1 MILSIRDDLG
11 GGRIAIIDVRNK
23 KRGVTYVY
31 ESESYWDKSLKQPRS
46 RRRLI
51 GKRDPDT
58 GEIVPTRRRKSAS
71 ADAVPSDTEVDYR
84 ALWERSV
91 EESRARDAD
100 EVELRRRVASLE
112 IEVESLRE
120 VIGRVRDIVG

>member
-1 MILSIRDDLG
+1 MSLYIRADHG

-23 KRGVTYVY
+23 QRGVTYVY
-31 ESESYWDKSLKQPRS
+31 ESESYWDKALKQPRS
-46 RRRLI
+46 HRRLI

-58 GEIVPTRRRKSAS
+58 GEIVPTRRRRS
-71 ADAVPSDTEVDYR
+71 ADAKPDPSDTDVDYR
-84 ALWERSV
+84 ALWERLV